1 MNDAAATP
9 YVSEQNLIDRFGES
23 ELAQLTDT
31 VNRPASTVDAARVAA
46 AIRDASALIDSYIVA
61 RTPLPLNTIPPV
73 LTRVAGDI
81 ARYYLHGS
89 RADGDHPATMRYRDA
104 LSWLKDVA
112 KGTVQ
117 LESGGPDGGASGRPD
132 GDPEPSQG
140 GANHKGRRVFT
151 DESLRGF

>member
-1 MNDAAATP
+1 MNSAAATP

-23 ELAQLTDT
+23 ELVQLTDT
-31 VNRPASTVDAARVAA
+31 VNRPASTIDGAKVAA
-46 AIRDASALIDSYIVA
+46 AIRDASALIDSYILA
-61 RTPLPLNTIPPV
+61 RTPLPLQAAAVPPV

-117 LESGGPDGGASGRPD
+117 LESGGPDG
-132 GDPEPSQG
+132 DPEPSQG
-140 GANHKGRRVFT
+140 GANHEGRRVFT

>member
-1 MNDAAATP
+1 MSNAAAATA
-9 YVSEQNLIDRFGES
+9 YVTQANLVDRFGES
-23 ELAQLTDT
+23 ELVQLTDT
-31 VNRPASTVDAARVAA
+31 VNRPASTVDAAKVTA

-61 RTPLPLNTIPPV
+61 RTPLPLQAAAVPPV

-117 LESGGPDGGASGRPD
+117 LESGGPDG
-132 GDPEPSQG
+132 DPEPSQG

>member
-1 MNDAAATP
+1 MNDAATA
-9 YVSEQNLIDRFGES
+9 YVTQANLVDRFGES
-23 ELAQLTDT
+23 ELVQLTDT
-31 VNRPASTVDAARVAA
+31 VNRPASTIDAAKVTA

-81 ARYYLHGS
+81 ARYDLHGS
-89 RADGDHPATMRYRDA
+89 RADGDHPVTMRYRDA

-117 LESGGPDGGASGRPD
+117 LETSDASASGGPD

-140 GANHKGRRVFT
+140 GAKHEGPRVFT